1 MGRVVPLS
9 ILSATVLLFA
19 TVVDAAP
26 IMYAAQ
32 LNGATET
39 IPNASTATGAV
50 SLTIDTSA
58 NTLSFGG
65 SFSGLASGIIMA
77 HIHCCT
83 ATSGI
88 GGAGVATLNFV
99 GPAIT
104 PGVTVGMFSTTLDLT
119 SVASYN
125 PTFLAA
131 AGGTTLA
138 AETLLATGL
147 AADKAYVNLHTN
159 AFPAGEI
166 EGFLTPVPEPG
177 TLALVALGLVGVTMA
192 RKRVTAVN

>member
-1 MGRVVPLS
+1 MGKIVPLS
-9 ILSATVLLFA
+9 IFTATVLLFA
-19 TVVDAAP
+19 TAVDAAP
-26 IMYAAQ
+26 ITYAAQ

-39 IPNASTATGAV
+39 VPNASTATGAV

-58 NTLSFGG
+58 NTLNFGG
-65 SFSGLASGIIMA
+65 LFSGLSSGIIMA

-88 GGAGVATLNFV
+88 GSAGVATLNFV

-104 PGVTVGMFSTTLDLT
+104 PGATAGMFSTTLDLT
-119 SVASYN
+119 SAAGYN

-131 AGGTTLA
+131 AGGTTFA

-159 AFPAGEI
+159 AFPGGEI
-166 EGFLTPVPEPG
+166 EGFPTPVPEPG
-177 TLALVALGLVGVTMA
+177 TLALVVVGLVGVTVA
-192 RKRVTAVN
+192 RKRITALN